1 MREAVE
7 GTIRRH
13 RMLDPGQTVGVAV
26 SGGADSMALLDVM
39 AGLAAGWRWSIQILH
54 VNHLLRGEESE
65 RDQAFVEEQARRY
78 GFPLLLERRPV
89 PADRNL
95 EEAARHIRLDFFRR
109 LLQAGQVDR
118 VATGHTRSDQA
129 ETVLFRLLRGSGT
142 AGLAGIRP
150 VTSEGM
156 VRPLLGVSRSEV
168 LAYLAARNLPW
179 REDSSNQSEAFAR
192 NRIRRRWLPEL
203 ASENP
208 SLEETLA
215 RTADWAREEEGF
227 WKEYLRAA
235 LATIARDA
243 EGACILPVETLTALP
258 RAAARRLV
266 RAAAEEVKGD
276 LRGLTLEHADRIV
289 AMAEGAE
296 GHDRMQAPGL
306 DVVRSFSWMRFAR
319 PEPPQSR
326 DFCVVLPESG
336 RVPLPGGRVLRL
348 ELTESERAGDCVYN
362 DGVGRLDW
370 FCLARPLV
378 VRNWRPGDQYQPA
391 GRPAASKIKSLFQEF
406 RVPLWER
413 RSWPVVTAGPVIA
426 WSRRFGPEAG
436 CCASPESAKVLKIW
450 EEPVSGRTAPDLW
463 AAGETEVS

>member
-1 MREAVE
+1 MREVVE
-7 GTIRRH
+7 ETIRRY
-13 RMLDPGQTVGVAV
+13 RMLEPGQTVGIAV

-39 AGLAAGWRWSIQILH
+39 AGLAAGWRWALKILH

-65 RDQAFVEEQARRY
+65 LDQRFVEEQARRY
-78 GFPLLLERRPV
+78 RVPLRVERRPV
-89 PADRNL
+89 PPGQNL

-109 LLQAGQVDR
+109 LVGAGEVDR

-150 VTSEGM
+150 VTSDGM
-156 VRPLLGVSRSEV
+156 VRPFLGVSRAQV
-168 LAYLAARNLPW
+168 LDYLTARQLPW
-179 REDSSNQSEAFAR
+179 REDSSNYSEAFAR

-203 ASENP
+203 AAENP

-215 RTADWAREEEGF
+215 RTADWAREEEAF
-227 WKEYLRAA
+227 WTEYLRAA
-235 LATIARDA
+235 LAAVARDA
-243 EGACILPVETLTALP
+243 AGAVILPVEALTALP

-266 RAAAEEVKGD
+266 RAAAGEIKGD
-276 LRGLTLEHADRIV
+276 LRSLTLEHVDRIV

-306 DVVRSFSWMRFAR
+306 DVVRSFSWIRFAR

-326 DFCVVLPESG
+326 DFSIPLPESG
-336 RVPLPGGRVLRL
+336 RVPLPGGGVLRL

-370 FCLARPLV
+370 FRLARPLL

-391 GRPAASKIKSLFQEF
+391 GRSAASKIKSFFQEY

-450 EEPVSGRTAPDLW
+450 EEPASGRTVPDLL

>member
-1 MREAVE
+1 MREVVE
-7 GTIRRH
+7 ETIRRH
-13 RMLDPGQTVGVAV
+13 RMLEPGQTVGLAV
-26 SGGADSMALLDVM
+26 SGGADSMALVDVM
-39 AGLAAGWRWSIQILH
+39 AGLAAGWRWSLQILH

-65 RDQAFVEEQARRY
+65 QDQRFVEAQARRY
-78 GFPLLLERRPV
+78 GIPLRVERRPV
-89 PADRNL
+89 PPDRNL
-95 EEAARHIRLDFFRR
+95 EEAARLSRLDFFRR
-109 LLQAGQVDR
+109 LLRAGEVDR

-150 VTSEGM
+150 VTSDCI
-156 VRPLLGVSRSEV
+156 VRPFLDVSRAQV
-168 LAYLAARNLPW
+168 LAYLTERQLPW

-203 ASENP
+203 SAENP

-215 RTADWAREEEGF
+215 RTADWAREEEEF
-227 WKEYLRAA
+227 WAGYLRTA
-235 LATIARDA
+235 LAHVARDA
-243 EGACILPVETLTALP
+243 AGGRILPVAVLTGLP
-258 RAAARRLV
+258 RAAARRLA
-266 RAAAEEVKGD
+266 RAAAGQIKGD
-276 LRGLTLEHADRIV
+276 LRGLTLEHVDRIV
-289 AMAEGAE
+289 AMAERAD

-326 DFCVVLPESG
+326 DFCFPLPESG
-336 RVPLPGGRVLRL
+336 RTPLPGGWVLRV
-348 ELTESERAGDCVYN
+348 ELTESEPAGDCVYN

-370 FCLARPLV
+370 FRLRRPLV

-391 GRPAASKIKSLFQEF
+391 GRSAASKIKALFQEF

-413 RSWPVVTAGPVIA
+413 RSWPVVTAGPVVV

-450 EEPVSGRTAPDLW
+450 EEPVSGRTAPDLP